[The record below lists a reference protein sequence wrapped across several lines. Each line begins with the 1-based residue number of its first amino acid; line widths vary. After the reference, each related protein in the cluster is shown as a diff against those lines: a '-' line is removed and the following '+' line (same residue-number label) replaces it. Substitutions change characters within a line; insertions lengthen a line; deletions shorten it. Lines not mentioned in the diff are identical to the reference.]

1 MNKINV
7 PTRDQVGATSQQI
20 FDVLQKRIG
29 KVPNLY
35 AAIGYSGN
43 ALKAFLDFEQ
53 TLNGGVFHPKERE
66 AISLVVSEVNGCT
79 YCLSAH
85 TSSALRLGYSREETV
100 AIRKGAVS
108 DPKLDAIVKLA
119 QAIAVNK
126 GYADESL
133 IDNFFAAGYKEDG
146 LMELMG
152 LVVARTFTNYAYAL
166 TDVPVDFPV
175 VSPLS

>member
-1 MNKINV
+1 MKKIEV
-7 PTRDQVGATSQQI
+7 PTREQVPAGSQEI
-20 FDVLQKRIG
+20 FDLLQKRLG

-35 AAIGYSGN
+35 ATIGYSAN
-43 ALKAFLDFEQ
+43 ALKGFLEFEK

-85 TSSALRLGYSREETV
+85 TMAALKLGYTQEETI
-100 AIRKGAVS
+100 AIRKGEVGDA
-108 DPKLDAIVKLA
+108 KLDAILKLA
-119 QAIAVNK
+119 QAVATNK
-126 GYADESL
+126 GHAAPAL

-146 LMELMG
+146 VMELMG

-175 VSPLS
+175 VSPFN